1 MTKKKK
7 TILILTI
14 AAAILLLLL
23 IWSIWSTT
31 ALQLTGYTVQSPE
44 LPDAFQG
51 FRIAQIS
58 DLHNAEFGSDNEKLL
73 SLLRSS
79 QPDIIAITGDFIDSR
94 RTDIAVA
101 LAFAEEAV
109 EIAPCY
115 YVTGNHESRDKEAY
129 AQLKSGLL
137 TLGVTVLENDRI
149 PLERDGETITIL
161 GIQDPSFEADHWRV
175 MEADVVEKYLNPLS
189 QESGFSLLL
198 SHRPEFMELY
208 ARYGIDLVL
217 CGHVHGGQFRLP
229 FLGGVFGPGQ
239 GFFPEYDGGLYE
251 KADTQMIVSR
261 GIGNSTIP
269 LRFNNRPEV
278 VLITL
283 DNME

>member
-229 FLGGVFGPGQ
+229 FLGGIFGPGQ

-261 GIGNSTIP
+261 GIGNSIIP

-278 VLITL
+278 ALITL